1 MGRDSGKAS
10 LNKLSKAG
18 VNSFRSRCWKSA
30 THERTAVDHLF
41 GLVAGWSG
49 AGRRGARSFRLI
61 SLIDLLF
68 IFSGRA
74 NRNAT
79 NSYQAAA
86 GSKVKD
92 GERLDFRL
100 NGMIFAIGRS
110 GGEANCLILLNR
122 PSRSG
127 LTT

>member
-1 MGRDSGKAS
+1 MGPDSGSAS

-41 GLVAGWSG
+41 ELVAGWTG
-49 AGRRGARSFRLI
+49 TRGRDTRSCRVI
-61 SLIDLLF
+61 SLIDFLF
-68 IFSGRA
+68 IFPGRFYQ
-74 NRNAT
+74 NAT
-79 NSYQAAA
+79 NSDQAAA

-92 GERLDFRL
+92 NERFVFRL
-100 NGMIFAIGRS
+100 NGMILAVGLTGR
-110 GGEANCLILLNR
+110 EANCLILLNR